1 MAAAS
6 YEAKIPPELLDEN
19 GEYYPSSDSELM
31 WLLSEQV
38 KELVTQKLEPE
49 QAERLLPELDRLFCK
64 WHIYPPG

>member
-1 MAAAS
+1 MAQES
-6 YEAKIPPELLDEN
+6 YLKKVPPELLDDK
-19 GEYYPSSDSELM
+19 GQYYPSSDSELM

-38 KELVTQKLEPE
+38 KELVTQKLEPQ